1 MRVEYP
7 CRRNNMSELKYASIR
22 MLIASMFEIPANR
35 NKMTDI
41 SFDRK
46 TIRYRG
52 ESEIMAMRGG
62 VILIREPLVE
72 SITDDDLTDMGFGC

>member
-1 MRVEYP
+1 M
-7 CRRNNMSELKYASIR
+7 NELKYASIR
-22 MLIASMFEIPANR
+22 MLISSMFEIPANG

-52 ESEIMAMRGG
+52 ESEIQAMRGG
-62 VILIREPLVE
+62 VILIKEPLVE
-72 SITDDDLTDMGFGC
+72 SITDDDLVDMGFGC